1 MNACSSPRACA
12 KVHPTQV
19 CHACDPHQIV
29 RADCRLM
36 ANGLP
41 HVASQ
46 VKQELIWVWA
56 ECGPEAL
63 EESKLKDPVINKY
76 KEEHQGEYIHQYHNY
91 ARDLPGG
98 FAVWVSSPTP
108 FAHPLNAAS
117 PQCC

>member
-1 MNACSSPRACA
+1 MLANPL
-12 KVHPTQV
+12 
-19 CHACDPHQIV
+19 QIV
-29 RADCRLM
+29 QADCRLM
-36 ANGLP
+36 ATLP
-41 HVASQ
+41 HVSSQ

-108 FAHPLNAAS
+108 TLIDVCSIPSAAS